1 MDPLMLRIIDGASRF
16 AGLIAGWGYFLIA
29 LMLGYEVLMR
39 YLGDPTIW
47 AEELSRMVLIWATFG
62 GAALLLHRRQHIVI
76 TLLTDNLSAGARR
89 AQELF
94 VLAFIVVLS
103 AVIVYYGSGIAM
115 DSFTRGRTTGSM
127 LDVPAWWSQ
136 ASIPACFAL
145 LGIQALAEALRVA
158 VNGIDSAAPQ
168 RVDH

>member
-1 MDPLMLRIIDGASRF
+1 MLRIIDGASRF

-47 AEELSRMVLIWATFG
+47 AEELSRMFLIWATFG

-76 TLLTDNLSAGARR
+76 TLLTDSLSPGARR

-94 VLAFIVVLS
+94 VLAFIIALS
-103 AVIVYYGSGIAM
+103 AVVVYYGADIAL

-136 ASIPACFAL
+136 ASIPACFTL
-145 LGIQALAEALRVA
+145 LGIQAFAEAVRVA
-158 VNGIDSAAPQ
+158 LNGVDTARPTRID
-168 RVDH
+168 H

>member
-1 MDPLMLRIIDGASRF
+1 M
-16 AGLIAGWGYFLIA
+16 
-29 LMLGYEVLMR
+29 
-39 YLGDPTIW
+39 
-47 AEELSRMVLIWATFG
+47 
-62 GAALLLHRRQHIVI
+62 
-76 TLLTDNLSAGARR
+76 
-89 AQELF
+89 
-94 VLAFIVVLS
+94 LAFIVALS

-158 VNGIDSAAPQ
+158 VNGVDSAAPQ

>member
-1 MDPLMLRIIDGASRF
+1 MLRIIDGASRF

-47 AEELSRMVLIWATFG
+47 PRSCRAWSLIWATFG

-115 DSFTRGRTTGSM
+115 DPSRADAPPAPCSM
-127 LDVPAWWSQ
+127 FLPRWSQ

-168 RVDH
+168 RIDH